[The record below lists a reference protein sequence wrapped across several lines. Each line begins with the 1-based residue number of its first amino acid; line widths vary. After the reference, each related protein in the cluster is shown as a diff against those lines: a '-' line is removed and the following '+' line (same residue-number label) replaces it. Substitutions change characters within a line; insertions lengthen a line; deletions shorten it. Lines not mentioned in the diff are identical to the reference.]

1 MPVLE
6 ISNSILNEIKK
17 IEKKN
22 NVLNIKINSQQKNN
36 NFYVAKLNKIEKHKD
51 KLVKVEKRYKLAEAY
66 RHKAK
71 LKELP
76 IKTNNKVHTELEN
89 KLSNVSNLVSKSQL
103 MSLQNLNNLLLEKQN
118 ILDELSYKTV
128 KLENDWELI
137 REKLTSYWGYA
148 VEPKYNES
156 KTELK
161 VIGWF
166 IDKDFDIQIEQI
178 PQSVNKVPALP
189 EYIDSLK
196 NAFKDNISDDIIGIE
211 NWDTKNV
218 TDMSGVF
225 WGAKNFNGNISKW
238 DTSNVETM
246 SSMFN
251 DASKFDRDLSNWKTS
266 NITNMQSMFADAKE
280 FNNANKSLNWDVS
293 KVKDMKFMFFGAR
306 KFNQDISNWNV
317 KSVENHNHFSTNSGF
332 ANEDN
337 KLAPK
342 FINIGRSFLK
352 K

>member
-1 MPVLE
+1 M
-6 ISNSILNEIKK
+6 K
-17 IEKKN
+17 KKN

>member
-1 MPVLE
+1 M
-6 ISNSILNEIKK
+6 NEIKK

>member
-1 MPVLE
+1 ME
-6 ISNSILNEIKK
+6 ISNSILNEITK

-22 NVLNIKINSQQKNN
+22 NELNTKINSQQKNN
-36 NFYVAKLNKIEKHKD
+36 NFYAAKLSKIEEHKD
-51 KLVKVEKRYKLAEAY
+51 KLVKDEKRYKLAEAY
-66 RHKAK
+66 RYKAK

-76 IKTNNKVHTELEN
+76 IKIKNKVHTEIEN

-103 MSLQNLNNLLLEKQN
+103 MSLQRLNNILFEKQN

-128 KLENDWELI
+128 KFDNEWELI

-148 VEPKYNES
+148 VEPKYNKN

-166 IDKDFDIQIEQI
+166 VNKDFDIQIEQI
-178 PQSVNKVPALP
+178 SQNVNKVPTLP
-189 EYIDSLK
+189 GYINSLR
-196 NAFKDNISDDIIGIE
+196 NAFKDNLSDNIIGIE

-225 WGAKNFNGNISKW
+225 WGAKNFNSNISKW

-251 DASKFDRDLSNWKTS
+251 DASKFDRDLSDWKTS
-266 NITNMQSMFADAKE
+266 NVTNMQSMFTDAKA

-317 KSVENHNHFSTNSGF
+317 KSVENHSHFSTNSGF
-332 ANEDN
+332 AKEEN

-342 FINIGRSFLK
+342 FIN
-352 K
+352 

>member
-1 MPVLE
+1 ME
-6 ISNSILNEIKK
+6 ISNSILNEITK

-22 NVLNIKINSQQKNN
+22 NELNTKINSQQKNN
-36 NFYVAKLNKIEKHKD
+36 NFYAAKLSKIEEHKD
-51 KLVKVEKRYKLAEAY
+51 KLVKDEKRYKLAEAY
-66 RHKAK
+66 RYKAK

-76 IKTNNKVHTELEN
+76 IKIKNKVHTEIEN
-89 KLSNVSNLVSKSQL
+89 KLGNVSNLISKSQL
-103 MSLQNLNNLLLEKQN
+103 MSLQSLNNLLLEKQN
-118 ILDELSYKTV
+118 ILDELNYKTV
-128 KLENDWELI
+128 KFDNEWELI

-148 VEPKYNES
+148 VEPKYNEN

-166 IDKDFDIQIEQI
+166 VNKDFDIQIEQI
-178 PQSVNKVPALP
+178 SQNVNKVPTLP
-189 EYIDSLK
+189 AYINSLK
-196 NAFKDNISDDIIGIE
+196 NAFKDSLSDNIIGIE

-225 WGAKNFNGNISKW
+225 WGAKNFNSNISKW

-251 DASKFDRDLSNWKTS
+251 DASKFDRDLSDWKTS
-266 NITNMQSMFADAKE
+266 NVTNMQSMFTDAKA

-306 KFNQDISNWNV
+306 KFNHDISNWNV

-332 ANEDN
+332 ANEEN

-342 FINIGRSFLK
+342 FIN
-352 K
+352 

>member
-1 MPVLE
+1 M
-6 ISNSILNEIKK
+6 
-17 IEKKN
+17 
-22 NVLNIKINSQQKNN
+22 LNIKINSQQKNN

>member
-1 MPVLE
+1 M
-6 ISNSILNEIKK
+6 NEITK

-22 NVLNIKINSQQKNN
+22 NELNTKINSQQKNN
-36 NFYVAKLNKIEKHKD
+36 NFYAAKLTKIEEHKD
-51 KLVKVEKRYKLAEAY
+51 KLVKDKKRYKLAEAY

-76 IKTNNKVHTELEN
+76 IKIKNKVHTEIEN

-103 MSLQNLNNLLLEKQN
+103 MSLQRLNNILLEKQN
-118 ILDELSYKTV
+118 ILDELNYKTV
-128 KLENDWELI
+128 KFDNEWELI

-148 VEPKYNES
+148 VEPKYNEN

-166 IDKDFDIQIEQI
+166 VNKDFDIQIEQI
-178 PQSVNKVPALP
+178 SQNVNKVPTLP
-189 EYIDSLK
+189 GYINSLR
-196 NAFKDNISDDIIGIE
+196 NAFKDNLSDNIIGIE

-225 WGAKNFNGNISKW
+225 WGAKNFNSNISKW

-251 DASKFDRDLSNWKTS
+251 DASKFDRDLSDWKTS
-266 NITNMQSMFADAKE
+266 NVTNMQSMFTDAKA

-332 ANEDN
+332 ANEEN

-342 FINIGRSFLK
+342 FIN
-352 K
+352 

>member
-1 MPVLE
+1 MSVLE
-6 ISNSILNEIKK
+6 ISNIILNEIKE

-22 NVLNIKINSQQKNN
+22 NELNAKINSQQKNN
-36 NFYVAKLNKIEKHKD
+36 NFYAAKLSKIEEHKD
-51 KLVKVEKRYKLAEAY
+51 KLVKDEKRYKLAEAY
-66 RHKAK
+66 RYKAK

-76 IKTNNKVHTELEN
+76 TKTNNKVHTEIEN

-128 KLENDWELI
+128 KFDNEWELI

-148 VEPKYNES
+148 VEPKYNEN

-166 IDKDFDIQIEQI
+166 VNKDFDIQIEQI
-178 PQSVNKVPALP
+178 SQNVNKVPTLP
-189 EYIDSLK
+189 GYINSLK
-196 NAFKDNISDDIIGIE
+196 NAFKDNLSDNIIGIE

-251 DASKFDRDLSNWKTS
+251 DASKFDRNLSDWKTS
-266 NITNMQSMFADAKE
+266 NVTNMQSMFTDAKA
-280 FNNANKSLNWDVS
+280 FNNGSKSLNWDVS
-293 KVKDMKFMFFGAR
+293 KVKDMKFMFFGAE

-332 ANEDN
+332 ANEEN

-342 FINIGRSFLK
+342 FIN
-352 K
+352 

>member
-76 IKTNNKVHTELEN
+76 TKTNNKVHTELEN

-189 EYIDSLK
+189 GYINSLK
-196 NAFKDNISDDIIGIE
+196 NAFKDNLSDNIIGIE

-251 DASKFDRDLSNWKTS
+251 DASKFDRNLSDWKTS
-266 NITNMQSMFADAKE
+266 NVTNMQSMFTDAKA

-332 ANEDN
+332 ANEEN

-342 FINIGRSFLK
+342 FIN
-352 K
+352 